1 MINPVR
7 PAAFA
12 TGFFLLAAAQPAWS
26 HAPIEGLGGFYNG
39 MLHPILVPSQL
50 LLLIAAGMLFGQQG
64 ASANQPAIAAFAG
77 ATILGLITAWF
88 IGEPGIEMIVLMI
101 ALIISV
107 MVAASL
113 RLSLTICAVILALA
127 GFMLGIDSAQDAL
140 LGKDR
145 FGSLLGSGISI
156 YLIFLF
162 VMGWADA
169 NHDRAWQKIGVRII
183 GSWIAASSLL
193 MLAFSLSA
201 R

>member
-1 MINPVR
+1 MIKPMR
-7 PAAFA
+7 QAAFS
-12 TGFFLLAAAQPAWS
+12 TGFFLLTAAQPAWS

-64 ASANQPAIAAFAG
+64 ASANQPAIAAFAS
-77 ATILGLITAWF
+77 ATLAGLIAAWF
-88 IGEPGIEMIVLMI
+88 VGEPGIESFVLII
-101 ALIISV
+101 ALLISV

-113 RLSLTICAVILALA
+113 RLSLTICAAILAVA
-127 GFMLGIDSAQDAL
+127 GFMLGIDSSQDAL
-140 LGKDR
+140 LGTDR

-162 VMGWADA
+162 VMGWADSD
-169 NHDRAWQKIGVRII
+169 HDRDWQKIGVRII